1 MCGGEEMVERWVV
14 REEVVCEEVVCE
26 EVVVEV
32 VVAVVVE
39 VVVVTHD
46 TCRSPRGWR
55 TCPSRSRQ

>member
-1 MCGGEEMVERWVV
+1 MCGDEEMVERW
-14 REEVVCEEVVCE
+14 VVCE

-32 VVAVVVE
+32 VVEVVLAVVLAVVVE

>member
-1 MCGGEEMVERWVV
+1 MCGGEEMVGRWVV
-14 REEVVCEEVVCE
+14 CEEVVCEEVVCE
-26 EVVVEV
+26 EVVVEG
-32 VVAVVVE
+32 VVE